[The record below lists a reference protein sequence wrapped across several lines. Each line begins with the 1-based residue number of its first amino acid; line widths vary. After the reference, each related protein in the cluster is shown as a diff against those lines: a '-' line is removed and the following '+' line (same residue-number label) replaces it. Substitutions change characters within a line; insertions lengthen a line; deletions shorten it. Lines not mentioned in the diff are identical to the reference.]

1 MTTWLANLPHQIPFR
16 AATRVTRRGEKAI
29 EGEFLCTANDVMP
42 VDAML
47 VEAMAQFG
55 GGLVLREQG
64 FLSGIDDCE
73 ITRLPEP
80 GDIVQIEVTHDA
92 AFGALHRFSGIARL
106 GGVEIARARFY
117 LAAPSNAET

>member
-1 MTTWLANLPHQIPFR
+1 MTGWLSNLPHQIPFR
-16 AATRVTRRGEKAI
+16 AATRATRRDDNVI
-29 EGEFLCTANDVMP
+29 HGEFLCTANDSMP
-42 VDAML
+42 ADMML

-73 ITRLPEP
+73 VVRAPEA
-80 GDIVQIEVTHDA
+80 GDVVQIEVTYDA
-92 AFGALHRFSGIARL
+92 AFGALHRFRGIATL

-117 LAAPSNAET
+117 LASTAHAQT